1 MSLLRIGIFV
11 ALVIA
16 VLPEDKEQQS
26 RLYERAANAVH
37 WTATFCD
44 RNGRTCTQAANVW
57 QAFVRK
63 ARFGAEMAYDLAVKY
78 ARSGNDSAPADAL
91 LPTKGT
97 LTPED
102 LEPAWRGDASGNDV

>member
-26 RLYERAANAVH
+26 QLYDRAASAVH

-44 RNGRTCTQAANVW
+44 RNGTTCTHAANLW

-63 ARFGAEMAYDLAVKY
+63 ARFGAEMAYELAVKH
-78 ARSGNDSAPADAL
+78 ARSANDDPAAGAVR
-91 LPTKGT
+91 PAQGT

-102 LEPAWRGDASGNDV
+102 LEPVWRGASANDV